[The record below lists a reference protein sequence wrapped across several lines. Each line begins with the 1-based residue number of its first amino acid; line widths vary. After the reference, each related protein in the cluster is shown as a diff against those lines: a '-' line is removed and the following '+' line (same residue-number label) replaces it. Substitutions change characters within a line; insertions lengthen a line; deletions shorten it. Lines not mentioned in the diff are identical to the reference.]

1 MPAAT
6 GMPKP
11 TERTSAPS
19 RLRTIRGATSPRSPV
34 ALDWRVAP
42 PLLGAEHPLNCTN
55 VPPLLSHPLSLRYL
69 SRFIGGKRNSLTV
82 FLTV

>member
-55 VPPLLSHPLSLRYL
+55 VPPLLSHHFPFDIYRGLSAA
-69 SRFIGGKRNSLTV
+69 SEIV
-82 FLTV
+82 